1 MRAELDSNK
10 RRRQQMYLK
19 GFRAARDLAVQV
31 VETVDSADRSL
42 VANAIRAIHPP
53 TRARKKQEESSDADT
68 CN

>member
-1 MRAELDSNK
+1 MRAELDS

-19 GFRAARDLAVQV
+19 AFRAARDLAIQV

-53 TRARKKQEESSDADT
+53 TKVRHERKVRP
-68 CN
+68 